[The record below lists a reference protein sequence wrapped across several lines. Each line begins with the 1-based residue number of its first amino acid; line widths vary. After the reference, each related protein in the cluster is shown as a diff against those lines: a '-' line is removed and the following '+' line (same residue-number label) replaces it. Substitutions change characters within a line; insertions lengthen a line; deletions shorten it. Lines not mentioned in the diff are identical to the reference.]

1 MTVDNVT
8 AALRNYLLWITHFP
22 GDYKGAAAI
31 AGDYLD
37 TPAEVDEFARRLRA
51 MLAKQEG

>member
-8 AALRNYLLWITHFP
+8 AALRNYLLWIKHFP
-22 GDYKGAAAI
+22 GDYKGATAI